1 MRSDRSGAS
10 LTHPEHA
17 HVRLPPDSCWIAW
30 SQYDEHVAPGGGLTM
45 WTLYAV
51 AALLVVGLVC
61 SAVLTFVSDATLRAA
76 GGGAGRR
83 E

>member
-1 MRSDRSGAS
+1 
-10 LTHPEHA
+10 
-17 HVRLPPDSCWIAW
+17 
-30 SQYDEHVAPGGGLTM
+30 M

-76 GGGAGRR
+76 GVRRGQGR